1 MMTNCTLTEIPTALL
16 VTADAA
22 STGLARDVG
31 PAMYLSFVTRQK
43 ANSTKIFLRPSFRA
57 DKRARIIIEGY
68 LAAFRVSVGR
78 ICI

>member
-43 ANSTKIFLRPSFRA
+43 ADLRKYFCGLHFEQTSV
-57 DKRARIIIEGY
+57 
-68 LAAFRVSVGR
+68 LASLLKVIWLHFE
-78 ICI
+78 